1 MQLNIE
7 FMKLVLTQVY
17 CICRSV
23 YVHLLLPYQNVV
35 TAVVFFSPF
44 LMKKLY

>member
-23 YVHLLLPYQNVV
+23 YVHLLLPYQKVV
-35 TAVVFFSPF
+35 SRSVFFPF